1 MASDVAAMTP
11 FLRVSMSYSKLRWG
25 VIIAAFFFSI
35 VAAVQYSK
43 SQQAHKDANMCV
55 CTSVQ

>member
-25 VIIAAFFFSI
+25 VIMAAFFFSI
-35 VAAVQYSK
+35 VAAVQ
-43 SQQAHKDANMCV
+43 
-55 CTSVQ
+55 